1 MPLLSRIIQSDRKVR
16 FRSRRPQ
23 YEKFIDFITC
33 CFAIRN
39 SRELDSIILFL
50 KKRIFCRRICTFGLR
65 FTRLIK
71 GNNTG
76 LQYFFCTTINRKLT
90 EACQTKARRRKRTGT
105 AGRTSIIGLTS
116 E

>member
-1 MPLLSRIIQSDRKVR
+1 VCFR
-16 FRSRRPQ
+16 FRRPQ

-39 SRELDSIILFL
+39 SRELDPTAPFL
-50 KKRIFCRRICTFGLR
+50 KERIFCRRIRAFGPR